1 MKLKLEYLNMG
12 TGFCLSVAGIVYVLQ
27 QDYTSAL
34 SWGIFGAM
42 YLVMD
47 SYKPCPLAERTSSH
61 LVREV
66 FGVVGFV
73 LAVTLLLYLFLNNTI
88 F

>member
-1 MKLKLEYLNMG
+1 MG
-12 TGFCLSVAGIVYVLQ
+12 TGFCLFTAGMVYFLQ
-27 QDYTSAL
+27 SDYTSAL

-61 LVREV
+61 LIREV
-66 FGVVGFV
+66 FGIVGFV
-73 LAVTLLLYLFLNNTI
+73 LAVLLLIYLGLAPD
-88 F
+88 